1 MGWLSWI
8 VFGALA
14 GWVASLIVP
23 VRDRRSGCLFNMVI
37 GILGALLA
45 GFIYQAVTD
54 RPWDYSLLVRQLR
67 RRRPRRDPAAGDRR
81 AGHGVRETLMRA

>member
-1 MGWLSWI
+1 VGWLSWI

-45 GFIYQAVTD
+45 GFIYQAVTN
-54 RPWDYSLLVRQLR
+54 RPWDYSFSFASFGVAVLGAVLLLAIVGLATGFSKR
-67 RRRPRRDPAAGDRR
+67 
-81 AGHGVRETLMRA
+81 

>member
-23 VRDRRSGCLFNMVI
+23 GKHRRSGCLFNMVV

-54 RPWDYSLLVRQLR
+54 KPWDYSFSLASFGVAVLGAILLLAIVGLATGFAKR
-67 RRRPRRDPAAGDRR
+67 
-81 AGHGVRETLMRA
+81 